1 MVVQKCALFITYN
14 ALMLRER
21 NSSRSLATKNTG
33 SLEPSTQ
40 EARAGGCCEFK
51 ANTSLI
57 YISSS
62 KPGRATK

>member
-21 NSSRSLATKNTG
+21 NSSKSLATKNTG

-40 EARAGGCCEFK
+40 EAEVDAV
-51 ANTSLI
+51 
-57 YISSS
+57 SS
-62 KPGRATK
+62 RLTLA